1 MSTEPL
7 TYRVIHAAKL
17 VGVSKYLLY
26 EAIKAGD
33 LPVVRLHPKAEMRIL
48 ADDLHG
54 WLARNRSTGA
64 ETA

>member
-7 TYRVIHAAKL
+7 TYRVIHAAQL

-26 EAIKAGD
+26 EAIKTGD

-54 WLARNRSTGA
+54 WLARNRSA
-64 ETA
+64 ATATR